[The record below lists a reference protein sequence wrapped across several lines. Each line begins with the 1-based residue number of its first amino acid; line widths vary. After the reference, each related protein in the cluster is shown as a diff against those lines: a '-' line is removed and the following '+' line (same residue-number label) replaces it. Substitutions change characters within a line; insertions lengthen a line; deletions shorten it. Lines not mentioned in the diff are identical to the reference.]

1 MRIDELTV
9 GPVQTRC
16 YVLGKKDGQEC
27 IVIDP
32 GDEAKRIRKA
42 AGDRKIAA
50 ILLTHGHFDHIGAV
64 RELLNSELCDR
75 CDQKAHKPFDSCNMA
90 AVTQIKDLDSSSTI
104 QNSELSAEAGRD
116 DLSTT
121 GFSQSTRI
129 VIHELDAPMLGNPA
143 LNASIGLMGQ
153 QITAPEATDLVREGD
168 ELDLAGLKVKV
179 LHTPGH
185 TPGSVCYEIEGE
197 LFTGDTIFE
206 YGWGRTDLP
215 GGNESDMVA
224 SLRRL
229 SSLVRTMPM
238 HAGH

>member
-16 YVLGKKDGQEC
+16 YVLGKENGQEC

-32 GDEAKRIRKA
+32 GDEAKRILKA

-64 RELLNSELCDR
+64 GALRNSELR
-75 CDQKAHKPFDSCNMA
+75 
-90 AVTQIKDLDSSSTI
+90 I
-104 QNSELSAEAGRD
+104 QNSELSAAAGKE
-116 DLSTT
+116 DLSATDL
-121 GFSQSTRI
+121 SNSPRV
-129 VIHELDAPMLGNPA
+129 VIHELDAAMLGDPM
-143 LNASIGLMGQ
+143 LNASMGLMGR

-168 ELDLAGLKVKV
+168 ELELAGLKVKV

-215 GGNESDMVA
+215 GGNENDMVE

-229 SSLVRTMPM
+229 SPMVRKMPM

>member
-64 RELLNSELCDR
+64 GALLNSELCDR

-104 QNSELSAEAGRD
+104 QNSELSAAAGRKE
-116 DLSTT
+116 LSTT
-121 GFSQSTRI
+121 ELSNSPRI
-129 VIHELDAPMLGNPA
+129 VIHELDAPMLSNPV
-143 LNASIGLMGQ
+143 LNASMGLMGK

-168 ELDLAGLKVKV
+168 ELDLA
-179 LHTPGH
+179 
-185 TPGSVCYEIEGE
+185 
-197 LFTGDTIFE
+197 
-206 YGWGRTDLP
+206 
-215 GGNESDMVA
+215 
-224 SLRRL
+224 
-229 SSLVRTMPM
+229 
-238 HAGH
+238 

>member
-16 YVLGKKDGQEC
+16 YVLGKEDGQEC

-32 GDEAKRIRKA
+32 GDEAERIRKA

-64 RELLNSELCDR
+64 RELCTHEQHNAQCRMQNAEL
-75 CDQKAHKPFDSCNMA
+75 KGEGS
-90 AVTQIKDLDSSSTI
+90 
-104 QNSELSAEAGRD
+104 
-116 DLSTT
+116 
-121 GFSQSTRI
+121 RI
-129 VIHELDAPMLGNPA
+129 IIHELDAPMLSDPA
-143 LNASIGLMGQ
+143 LNASMGLMGR

-168 ELDLAGLKVKV
+168 ELEIAGLKIKV

-185 TPGSVCYEIEGE
+185 TPGSVCYQIEDE
-197 LFTGDTIFE
+197 LFTGDTVFDF
-206 YGWGRTDLP
+206 GWGRTDLP
-215 GGNESDMVA
+215 GGNESDMAA
-224 SLRRL
+224 SLRRIMPM
-229 SSLVRTMPM
+229 VRSMPM